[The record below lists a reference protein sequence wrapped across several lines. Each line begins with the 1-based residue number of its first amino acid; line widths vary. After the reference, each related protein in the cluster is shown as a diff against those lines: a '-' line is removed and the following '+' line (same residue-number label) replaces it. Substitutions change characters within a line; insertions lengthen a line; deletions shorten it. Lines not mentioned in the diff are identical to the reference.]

1 MNFSRNSLNSK
12 VNLIILMFVMI
23 MLAGIAFVLSK
34 LSLSVIFQQISSL
47 VIVLV
52 VWAVSVILI
61 KRIYDSY
68 IGHPIKKIEEVSR
81 QASTGDLSTKAS
93 YKSNDELGSIAGS
106 IDKIIQNQ
114 SDLAGFVEKIGDGN
128 YNIEYTVLGEKD
140 KLGYSINNM
149 RDKLLRLA
157 SEDARR
163 KWSTEGIAKFGA
175 ILREDSDDLK
185 IVCDKLLS
193 NLVAYLEANQGTIF
207 LLNNEK
213 KDDIFLEMVSAY
225 AWDRKKY
232 ITKTVSLGEGL
243 VGQAAIEKGTI
254 YLTDVPDNY
263 ITITSGLGD
272 ANPRCILIVP
282 LLFDD
287 ELFGVMEFASF
298 RVYQD
303 FEVGFVEKVG
313 EILATTISRANI
325 NKQTQKLLRDSQKL
339 TEELRTQEEEM
350 RQNLEEM
357 NATQEE
363 LQQREVERIGIFTAI
378 NNTLG
383 TVEFNMEGRITD
395 ANEKFLSLMNYS
407 VEEIENKTDR
417 IFADKAN
424 EPIELFNKFWQ
435 DLVKGIP
442 QRGDFKRLTKDG
454 REIWLSASYTPALD
468 KHGKPY
474 KVIELAQDI
483 TEKKKAELE
492 LQRQAEELRSQGE
505 KLKTYTAELED
516 IKQNLSEK
524 LNEASKGLIKK
535 IQDIETEK
543 AKNIAV
549 LEGCVDGVI
558 SFNQNGNIEYF
569 NQAAEEIWSMRRED
583 VIGKHIS
590 AIMPIELAAKDN
602 VINAY
607 YSNNG
612 TSKEIH
618 IRTEVSFAD
627 INGNTIDLLAT
638 LTRARVENETTFTIF
653 AQKISVDLF

>member
-1 MNFSRNSLNSK
+1 M
-12 VNLIILMFVMI
+12 IL
-23 MLAGIAFVLSK
+23 LAGIAFVLSK

>member
-23 MLAGIAFVLSK
+23 LLAGIAFVLSK